1 MVLELK
7 IKQLREDITILSG
20 STDQKSLKGIVRKL
34 NEEVKKIEGKYSEQK
49 ISKSKLVLVEKQVKE
64 WREKYQ

>member
-1 MVLELK
+1 
-7 IKQLREDITILSG
+7 
-20 STDQKSLKGIVRKL
+20 LKGIVRKL

-64 WREKYQ
+64 WREKY